1 MFACLFCAGSIDVP
15 EMSIAMKALG
25 FEVSHN
31 ELGALMESINQ
42 NGSGMVDLLDF
53 EKVVLEQ
60 IKKVTVITNDDAQ
73 VTISKLPNV
82 AVAPGTTLFR
92 SEDTSLESHDS
103 VPPLESTPSKWKVA
117 SPPMKSGRLAAPST
131 PDSEKALHQQCV
143 RLMSMRD
150 DLSKTIDYIQQLL
163 TQVSSSI
170 S

>member
-1 MFACLFCAGSIDVP
+1 
-15 EMSIAMKALG
+15 MSIAMKALG

-60 IKKVTVITNDDAQ
+60 IKKVAVITNDEGQ

-92 SEDTSLESHDS
+92 PEDTCLESHDS
-103 VPPLESTPSKWKVA
+103 VPPLDSTPSKWKVA
-117 SPPMKSGRLAAPST
+117 SPPMKSGRFAAPAPST
-131 PDSEKALHQQCV
+131 PDSQKALHQQCV

-150 DLSKTIDYIQQLL
+150 DLSKTIDCIQQLL
-163 TQVSSSI
+163 TQESSST